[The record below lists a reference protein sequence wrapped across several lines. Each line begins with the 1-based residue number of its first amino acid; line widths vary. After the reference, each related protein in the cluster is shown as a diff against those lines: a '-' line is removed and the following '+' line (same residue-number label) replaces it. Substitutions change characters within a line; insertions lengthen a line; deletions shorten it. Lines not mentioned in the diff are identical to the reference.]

1 MRGLIRRLLTR
12 TVVRR
17 VGRGGKKLERV
28 ELLPSERL
36 VYGLYFAFLGLVV
49 LTVLEALC
57 ICFLRWFSNEIFSCI
72 TTIIG
77 TILGVFISQRG

>member
-1 MRGLIRRLLTR
+1 MRNLIRKALTR

-17 VGRGGKKLERV
+17 IGRGGKKLERV

-36 VYGLYFAFLGLVV
+36 VYGLYFAFLGLIM
-49 LTVLEALC
+49 LTVIESLY
-57 ICFLRWFSNEIFSCI
+57 IVFLHSFSNEIFSCI

-77 TILGVFISQRG
+77 TILGVFISHGS

>member
-1 MRGLIRRLLTR
+1 MRSLIRKVLTR

-36 VYGLYFAFLGLVV
+36 VYGLYFAFLGLIM
-49 LTVLEALC
+49 LTVLESLY
-57 ICFLRWFSNEIFSCI
+57 IVFLHSFSPLI
-72 TTIIG
+72 TK
-77 TILGVFISQRG
+77 LMM

>member
-1 MRGLIRRLLTR
+1 MRNLIRRALTR
-12 TVVRR
+12 TVLRQS
-17 VGRGGKKLERV
+17 GRGGKKLERV

-36 VYGLYFAFLGLVV
+36 VYGLYFAFLGLIA

>member
-1 MRGLIRRLLTR
+1 MRGLIRKALTR

-36 VYGLYFAFLGLVV
+36 VYGLYFAFVGLMA

-57 ICFLRWFSNEIFSCI
+57 IIFLRWFSNEIFSCI

-77 TILGVFISQRG
+77 TILGVFITQRG